1 MTDGAQRCQSVNTS
15 SRLTML
21 RRGLVRIVVT
31 LFFLHGGIIY
41 AAESTGL
48 RKIRSAIT
56 SISGSM
62 SPSWAAHE
70 SGIFAK
76 HGLQVEVVAMPS
88 GLQGI
93 TTLAAREVDFVHIA
107 GGTTA
112 GAAIGGLDVKIIAT
126 LVGTLVLNL
135 VVRPEIEKPE
145 QLRGKSIGISR
156 YGTSLHTGARIA
168 LRHFGMEGGKDVA
181 IAEIGAGE
189 WIVSAI
195 QGGRI
200 HGGVFGYPQTS
211 RALKLGNRLMLHLP
225 TLNIPYAANG
235 ISTRGD
241 IVRNDPEL
249 VRRYLSAVIEA
260 SALMKKDRA
269 FSFKILGK
277 YLRTNDADLLNET
290 YDVQIVK
297 YLLKVPLPTGE
308 NVKSVVEEIA
318 ERNPKAKDQDA
329 KSFFDDRFVRQLE
342 TSGFIESVYR

>member
-1 MTDGAQRCQSVNTS
+1 
-15 SRLTML
+15 
-21 RRGLVRIVVT
+21 
-31 LFFLHGGIIY
+31 
-41 AAESTGL
+41 
-48 RKIRSAIT
+48 
-56 SISGSM
+56 M

-112 GAAIGGLDVKIIAT
+112 GAAVGGLDVKIIAT

-200 HGGVFGYPQTS
+200 QGGVFGYPQTS

-225 TLNIPYAANG
+225 SLNIPYAANG
-235 ISTRGD
+235 ISTRGE
-241 IVRNDPEL
+241 ILRNDPEL
-249 VRRYLSAVIEA
+249 VRRYLAAIIEA

-269 FSFKILGK
+269 FSFKVLGK

-297 YLLKVPLPTGE
+297 YLLKVPAPTADAVRPVIDE
-308 NVKSVVEEIA
+308 LA
-318 ERNPKAKDQDA
+318 ERNPKAKDQDP
-329 KSFFDDRFVRQLE
+329 SRFFDDRGVRQLE
-342 TSGFIESVYR
+342 TSGFIEAVYR

>member
-1 MTDGAQRCQSVNTS
+1 MPKREVLQFVIAA
-15 SRLTML
+15 
-21 RRGLVRIVVT
+21 
-31 LFFLHGGIIY
+31 FFLYGGITL
-41 AAESTGL
+41 AAEPTGL

-93 TTLAAREVDFVHIA
+93 NTLAAREVDFVHIA

-112 GAAIGGLDVKIIAT
+112 GAAVGGLDVKIIAT

-189 WIVSAI
+189 WIVSAM

-200 HGGVFGYPQTS
+200 QGGVFGYPQTS
-211 RALKLGNRLMLHLP
+211 RAIKLGNRLMLHLP

-235 ISTRGD
+235 ISTRGE
-241 IVRNDPEL
+241 ILRSDPDL

-277 YLRTNDADLLNET
+277 YLRTSDTDLLSET
-290 YDVQIVK
+290 YDVQIAK
-297 YLLKVPLPTGE
+297 YLLRVPLPTVD
-308 NVKSVVEEIA
+308 NVKSVVDEIA
-318 ERNPKAKDQDA
+318 ERNPKARDQDA
-329 KSFFDDRFVRQLE
+329 KLFFDDRFVRQLE
-342 TSGFIESVYR
+342 TSGFIDSVYR

>member
-1 MTDGAQRCQSVNTS
+1 MP
-15 SRLTML
+15 
-21 RRGLVRIVVT
+21 RRKLLRIVIAG
-31 LFFLHGGIIY
+31 FFLQAGMTY
-41 AAESTGL
+41 AAEPSGL
-48 RKIRSAIT
+48 RKIRAAIT

-62 SPSWAAHE
+62 SPAWAAHE

-93 TTLAAREVDFVHIA
+93 NTLAAREVDFVHIA

-112 GAAIGGLDVKIIAT
+112 GAAVGGLDVKIIAT

-168 LRHFGMEGGKDVA
+168 LRHFGMEAGKDVA

-200 HGGVFGYPQTS
+200 HGGVFGYPATS

-225 TLNIPYAANG
+225 TLNIAYAANG
-235 ISTRGD
+235 VSTRGE
-241 IVRNDPEL
+241 IIRNDPDL
-249 VRRYLSAVIEA
+249 VRRYLAAVVEA
-260 SALMKKDRA
+260 SALMKKNRA
-269 FSFKILGK
+269 FSFNVFRK
-277 YLRTNDADLLNET
+277 YLRTDDADLLTET

-297 YLLKVPLPTGE
+297 YLLKTPLPTVDAVRAVIDE
-308 NVKSVVEEIA
+308 LA
-318 ERNPKAKDQDA
+318 ERNPKAKDQDPGR
-329 KSFFDDRFVRQLE
+329 FFDDRFVRQLE
-342 TSGFIESVYR
+342 ANGFIDAVYR

>member
-1 MTDGAQRCQSVNTS
+1 MPRRKLQRIIIAGFLLHTGMTYGADPS
-15 SRLTML
+15 
-21 RRGLVRIVVT
+21 
-31 LFFLHGGIIY
+31 
-41 AAESTGL
+41 GL
-48 RKIRSAIT
+48 RKIRAAIT

-62 SPSWAAHE
+62 SPAWAAHE

-93 TTLAAREVDFVHIA
+93 NTLAAREVDFVHIA

-112 GAAIGGLDVKIIAT
+112 GAAVGGLDVKIIAT

-200 HGGVFGYPQTS
+200 HGGVFGYPATS

-225 TLNIPYAANG
+225 TLNIAYAANG
-235 ISTRGD
+235 VSTRGE
-241 IVRNDPEL
+241 IIRNDPDL
-249 VRRYLSAVIEA
+249 VRRYLAAVVEA
-260 SALMKKDRA
+260 SAMMKKNRA
-269 FSFKILGK
+269 FSFNVFRK
-277 YLRTNDADLLNET
+277 YLRTDDADLLTET
-290 YDVQIVK
+290 YDVQIIK
-297 YLLKVPLPTGE
+297 YLLKIPLPTADAVRAVIDE
-308 NVKSVVEEIA
+308 LA
-318 ERNPKAKDQDA
+318 ERNPKAKDQDPGR
-329 KSFFDDRFVRQLE
+329 FFDDRFVRQME
-342 TSGFIESVYR
+342 ANGFIESVYR

>member
-1 MTDGAQRCQSVNTS
+1 
-15 SRLTML
+15 ML
-21 RRGLVRIVVT
+21 RRGLVRIAVT

-135 VVRPEIEKPE
+135 VVRP
-145 QLRGKSIGISR
+145 KSAGTTAQQTIGISR

-168 LRHFGMEGGKDVA
+168 LRHFGLADGKRHHSGSAPTSESAPWRSHQAACSAVA
-181 IAEIGAGE
+181 DFPRHQARQSPNAA
-189 WIVSAI
+189 SA
-195 QGGRI
+195 
-200 HGGVFGYPQTS
+200 
-211 RALKLGNRLMLHLP
+211 
-225 TLNIPYAANG
+225 LNIPTPPTAFPPAARSCAT
-235 ISTRGD
+235 IPIWCVATSQRSS
-241 IVRNDPEL
+241 
-249 VRRYLSAVIEA
+249 RRA
-260 SALMKKDRA
+260 R
-269 FSFKILGK
+269 
-277 YLRTNDADLLNET
+277 
-290 YDVQIVK
+290 
-297 YLLKVPLPTGE
+297 
-308 NVKSVVEEIA
+308 
-318 ERNPKAKDQDA
+318 
-329 KSFFDDRFVRQLE
+329 
-342 TSGFIESVYR
+342 

>member
-1 MTDGAQRCQSVNTS
+1 MP
-15 SRLTML
+15 
-21 RRGLVRIVVT
+21 RREVLRIVIAM
-31 LFFLHGGIIY
+31 LFLHGGIVY
-41 AAESTGL
+41 AAEPNSL

-76 HGLQVEVVAMPS
+76 HGLQVEVIATPS

-93 TTLAAREVDFVHIA
+93 NALAAREVDFVHIA

-112 GAAIGGLDVKIIAT
+112 GAAVGGLDVKIIAT

-168 LRHFGMEGGKDVA
+168 LRHFGMEGGKDAA
-181 IAEIGAGE
+181 IVEIGSGD
-189 WIVSAI
+189 WIVSAL

-200 HGGVFGYPQTS
+200 QAAVFGYPATS
-211 RALKLGNRLMLHLP
+211 RAIKLGNRLMLHLP

-235 ISTRGD
+235 ISTRGE
-241 IVRNDPEL
+241 ILRNDPDL
-249 VRRYLSAVIEA
+249 VRRYLAAIIEA
-260 SALMKKDRA
+260 SALMKKDRS
-269 FSFKILGK
+269 FSFKVLGK
-277 YLRTNDADLLNET
+277 YLRTNDTDLLAET

-297 YLLKVPLPTGE
+297 YLLKVPAPTTDALRP
-308 NVKSVVEEIA
+308 VIEELA
-318 ERNPKAKDQDA
+318 ERNPKAKDQDP
-329 KSFFDDRFVRQLE
+329 SRFFDDRFVRQLE
-342 TSGFIESVYR
+342 TSGFIDAVYR

>member
-1 MTDGAQRCQSVNTS
+1 
-15 SRLTML
+15 
-21 RRGLVRIVVT
+21 
-31 LFFLHGGIIY
+31 
-41 AAESTGL
+41 
-48 RKIRSAIT
+48 
-56 SISGSM
+56 M
-62 SPSWAAHE
+62 SPAWAAHE

-93 TTLAAREVDFVHIA
+93 NTLAAREVDFVHIA

-112 GAAIGGLDVKIIAT
+112 GAAVGGLDVKIIAT

-168 LRHFGMEGGKDVA
+168 LRHFGMEAGKDVA

-200 HGGVFGYPQTS
+200 HGGVFGYPATS

-225 TLNIPYAANG
+225 TLNIAYSANG
-235 ISTRGD
+235 VSTRGE
-241 IVRNDPEL
+241 IIRNDPDL
-249 VRRYLSAVIEA
+249 VRRYLAAVVEA
-260 SALMKKDRA
+260 SALMKKNRA
-269 FSFKILGK
+269 FSFNVFRK
-277 YLRTNDADLLNET
+277 YLRTDDADLLTET

-297 YLLKVPLPTGE
+297 YLLKTPLPTVDAVRAVIDE
-308 NVKSVVEEIA
+308 LA
-318 ERNPKAKDQDA
+318 ERNPKAKDQDPGR
-329 KSFFDDRFVRQLE
+329 FFDDRFVRQME
-342 TSGFIESVYR
+342 ANGFIESVYR

>member
-1 MTDGAQRCQSVNTS
+1 MPGREV
-15 SRLTML
+15 L
-21 RRGLVRIVVT
+21 RIVIAMI
-31 LFFLHGGIIY
+31 FLHGGIIY
-41 AAESTGL
+41 AVEPAGL

-145 QLRGKSIGISR
+145 QLRGKTIGISR

-168 LRHFGMEGGKDVA
+168 LRHFGLADGKDVA

-189 WIVSAI
+189 WIVGAM

-200 HGGVFGYPQTS
+200 QGGVFGYPQTS
-211 RALKLGNRLMLHLP
+211 RAIKLGNRLMLHLP

-235 ISTRGD
+235 ISTRGE
-241 IVRNDPEL
+241 ILRNDPDL

-269 FSFKILGK
+269 FSFKVLGK
-277 YLRTNDADLLNET
+277 YLRTSDSDLLSET
-290 YDVQIVK
+290 YDVQIAK
-297 YLLKVPLPTGE
+297 YLLKVPLPTVD

-329 KSFFDDRFVRQLE
+329 KLFFDDRIVRQLE
-342 TSGFIESVYR
+342 TSGFIDAVYR

>member
-1 MTDGAQRCQSVNTS
+1 MP
-15 SRLTML
+15 
-21 RRGLVRIVVT
+21 RRKLPRIVIAG
-31 LFFLHGGIIY
+31 FFLHAGIVY
-41 AAESTGL
+41 AAEPSGL

-62 SPSWAAHE
+62 SPAWAAHE

-93 TTLAAREVDFVHIA
+93 NTLAAREVDFVHIA

-112 GAAIGGLDVKIIAT
+112 GAAIGGLDVKIVAT

-168 LRHFGMEGGKDVA
+168 LRHLGMEGGKDVN

-189 WIVSAI
+189 WIVGAM

-211 RALKLGNRLMLHLP
+211 RAIKLGNRLMLHLP
-225 TLNIPYAANG
+225 TLNLPYAANG
-235 ISTRGD
+235 VSTRGE
-241 IVRNDPEL
+241 IIRNDPDL
-249 VRRYLSAVIEA
+249 VRRYLSAIIET

-269 FSFKILGK
+269 FSFKVLGK
-277 YLRTNDADLLNET
+277 YLRTNDGDLLSET
-290 YDVQIVK
+290 YDVQIAK
-297 YLLKVPLPTGE
+297 YLLKVPLPSAD
-308 NVKSVVEEIA
+308 NVKAVVEEIA

-329 KSFFDDRFVRQLE
+329 KLFFDDRFVRQME
-342 TSGFIESVYR
+342 SSGFIDSVYR

>member
-1 MTDGAQRCQSVNTS
+1 MP
-15 SRLTML
+15 
-21 RRGLVRIVVT
+21 RRGVLRLVVAMM
-31 LFFLHGGIIY
+31 FLHGGIIY
-41 AAESTGL
+41 AAEPIGL
-48 RKIRSAIT
+48 RKIRAAIT

-62 SPSWAAHE
+62 SPAWAAHE

-93 TTLAAREVDFVHIA
+93 NTLAAREVDFVHIA

-112 GAAIGGLDVKIIAT
+112 GAAIGGLDVKIVAT

-135 VVRPEIEKPE
+135 VVRPEIDKPE
-145 QLRGKSIGISR
+145 QLRGKTIGISR

-189 WIVSAI
+189 WIVGAM

-200 HGGVFGYPQTS
+200 QGGVFGYPQTS
-211 RALKLGNRLMLHLP
+211 RAIKLGNRLMLHLP

-235 ISTRGD
+235 VSTRGEL
-241 IVRNDPEL
+241 VRNDPDL
-249 VRRYLSAVIEA
+249 VRRYLAAIIEA

-269 FSFKILGK
+269 FSFKVLRK
-277 YLRTNDADLLNET
+277 YLRTGDTDLLSET
-290 YDVQIVK
+290 YDVQIAK
-297 YLLKVPLPTGE
+297 YLLKVPLPTTD

-329 KSFFDDRFVRQLE
+329 KLFFDDRFVRQLE

>member
-1 MTDGAQRCQSVNTS
+1 MP
-15 SRLTML
+15 
-21 RRGLVRIVVT
+21 RRKLPRIAIAV
-31 LFFLHGGIIY
+31 FFLHGGITY
-41 AAESTGL
+41 AGEPTGL
-48 RKIRSAIT
+48 RKIRAAIT

-62 SPSWAAHE
+62 SPAWAAHE

-93 TTLAAREVDFVHIA
+93 NTLAAREVDFVHIA

-112 GAAIGGLDVKIIAT
+112 GAAVGGLDVKIIAT

-200 HGGVFGYPQTS
+200 HGGVFGYPATS

-225 TLNIPYAANG
+225 TLNIAYAANG
-235 ISTRGD
+235 VSTRGE
-241 IVRNDPEL
+241 IIRNDPDL
-249 VRRYLSAVIEA
+249 VRRYLAAVVEA

-269 FSFKILGK
+269 FAFSIFRK
-277 YLRTNDADLLNET
+277 YLRTDDADLLTET

-297 YLLKVPLPTGE
+297 YLLKIPLPTVDAVRAVIDE
-308 NVKSVVEEIA
+308 LA
-318 ERNPKAKDQDA
+318 ERNPKAKDQDPGR
-329 KSFFDDRFVRQLE
+329 FFDDRFVRHMQAN
-342 TSGFIESVYR
+342 GFIDAVYR

>member
-1 MTDGAQRCQSVNTS
+1 
-15 SRLTML
+15 ML
-21 RRGLVRIVVT
+21 RRALVRFVVT

-41 AAESTGL
+41 AADPAGL

-145 QLRGKSIGISR
+145 QLRGKTIGISR

-168 LRHFGMEGGKDVA
+168 LRHFGLGDGKDVA

-189 WIVSAI
+189 WIVGAM

-200 HGGVFGYPQTS
+200 QGGVFGYPQTS
-211 RALKLGNRLMLHLP
+211 RAIKLGNRLMLHLP

-235 ISTRGD
+235 VSTRGELA
-241 IVRNDPEL
+241 RNDPDL
-249 VRRYLSAVIEA
+249 VRRYLAAVIEA
-260 SALMKKDRA
+260 SALMKRDRA
-269 FSFKILGK
+269 FSFKVLGK
-277 YLRTNDADLLNET
+277 YLRTSDTDLLSET
-290 YDVQIVK
+290 YDVQIAK
-297 YLLKVPLPTGE
+297 YLLKVPLPTVD

-329 KSFFDDRFVRQLE
+329 KQFFDDRFVRQLE
-342 TSGFIESVYR
+342 TSGFIDSVYR

>member
-1 MTDGAQRCQSVNTS
+1 
-15 SRLTML
+15 ML

-241 IVRNDPEL
+241 ILRNDPEL

-308 NVKSVVEEIA
+308 NVKSVIEEIA
-318 ERNPKAKDQDA
+318 ERNPRAKDQDA

-342 TSGFIESVYR
+342 TSGFIDSVYR

>member
-1 MTDGAQRCQSVNTS
+1 MP
-15 SRLTML
+15 
-21 RRGLVRIVVT
+21 RRRLVRILVA
-31 LFFLHGGIIY
+31 LFFLCAGITH
-41 AAESTGL
+41 AAEQTGL
-48 RKIRSAIT
+48 RRIRAAIT

-62 SPSWAAHE
+62 SPAWAAHE

-112 GAAIGGLDVKIIAT
+112 GAAIGGLDVKIVAT

-145 QLRGKSIGISR
+145 QLRGKTIGISR

-168 LRHFGMEGGKDVA
+168 LRHFGLADGKDVA

-189 WIVSAI
+189 WIVGAM

-211 RALKLGNRLMLHLP
+211 RAIKLGNRLMLHLP
-225 TLNIPYAANG
+225 TLNIAYAANG
-235 ISTRGD
+235 VSTRGEL
-241 IVRNDPEL
+241 IRNDPEL
-249 VRRYLSAVIEA
+249 VRRYLSAVVEA

-269 FSFKILGK
+269 LSYTVLRK
-277 YLRTNDADLLNET
+277 YLRTADPDLLSET
-290 YDVQIVK
+290 YDVQIAK
-297 YLLKVPLPTGE
+297 YLLKVPLPTMD
-308 NVKSVVEEIA
+308 NVRSVVDEIA
-318 ERNPKAKDQDA
+318 ERNPKAKDQEP
-329 KSFFDDRFVRQLE
+329 KLFFDDRFIRKLE
-342 TSGFIESVYR
+342 SSGFIDSVYR

>member
-1 MTDGAQRCQSVNTS
+1 
-15 SRLTML
+15 ML

-241 IVRNDPEL
+241 ILRNDPEL

-318 ERNPKAKDQDA
+318 ERNPRAKDQDA

-342 TSGFIESVYR
+342 TSGFIDSVYR

>member
-1 MTDGAQRCQSVNTS
+1 MPRRRLARIIIALIFLLSGLTHAAAQ
-15 SRLTML
+15 
-21 RRGLVRIVVT
+21 
-31 LFFLHGGIIY
+31 
-41 AAESTGL
+41 TGP
-48 RKIRSAIT
+48 RKIRAAIT

-62 SPSWAAHE
+62 SPAWAAHE
-70 SGIFAK
+70 SAIFAK

-145 QLRGKSIGISR
+145 QLRGKIIGISR

-168 LRHFGMEGGKDVA
+168 LRHFGFTDGKEVN

-189 WIVSAI
+189 WIVGAM

-211 RALKLGNRLMLHLP
+211 RAIKLGNRLLLHLP
-225 TLNIPYAANG
+225 TLNIAYAANG
-235 ISTRGD
+235 VSTRGEL
-241 IVRNDPEL
+241 IRNDPEL
-249 VRRYLSAVIEA
+249 VRRYLSAVVEA

-269 FSFKILGK
+269 FSYNVLRK
-277 YLRTNDADLLNET
+277 YLRTADPDLLSET
-290 YDVQIVK
+290 YDVQIAK
-297 YLLKVPLPTGE
+297 YLLKVPLPTVD
-308 NVKSVVEEIA
+308 NVRSVVDEIA
-318 ERNPKAKDQDA
+318 ERNPKAKDQDP
-329 KSFFDDRFVRQLE
+329 KLFFDDRFVRQLE
-342 TSGFIESVYR
+342 SSGFLDGVYR

>member
-1 MTDGAQRCQSVNTS
+1 MP
-15 SRLTML
+15 
-21 RRGLVRIVVT
+21 RRKVLRIVIAMI
-31 LFFLHGGIIY
+31 FLHGGIIY

-145 QLRGKSIGISR
+145 QLRGKTIGISR

-168 LRHFGMEGGKDVA
+168 LRHFGLADGKDVA

-189 WIVSAI
+189 WIVGAM

-200 HGGVFGYPQTS
+200 QGGVFGYP
-211 RALKLGNRLMLHLP
+211 
-225 TLNIPYAANG
+225 
-235 ISTRGD
+235 
-241 IVRNDPEL
+241 
-249 VRRYLSAVIEA
+249 
-260 SALMKKDRA
+260 
-269 FSFKILGK
+269 
-277 YLRTNDADLLNET
+277 
-290 YDVQIVK
+290 
-297 YLLKVPLPTGE
+297 
-308 NVKSVVEEIA
+308 
-318 ERNPKAKDQDA
+318 
-329 KSFFDDRFVRQLE
+329 
-342 TSGFIESVYR
+342 

>member
-1 MTDGAQRCQSVNTS
+1 MP
-15 SRLTML
+15 SRNLL
-21 RRGLVRIVVT
+21 RIVIAVIAA
-31 LFFLHGGIIY
+31 HGGMTY
-41 AAESTGL
+41 AAEPSGL

-62 SPSWAAHE
+62 SPAWAAHE

-93 TTLAAREVDFVHIA
+93 NTLAAREVDFVHIA

-112 GAAIGGLDVKIIAT
+112 GAAVGGLDVKIIAT

-145 QLRGKSIGISR
+145 QLRGKSVGISR

-168 LRHFGMEGGKDVA
+168 LRHFGMEAGKDVA

-189 WIVSAI
+189 WIVSAL

-200 HGGVFGYPQTS
+200 HGGVFGYPATS

-225 TLNIPYAANG
+225 TLNIAYAANG
-235 ISTRGD
+235 VSTRGET
-241 IVRNDPEL
+241 IRNDPDL

-269 FSFKILGK
+269 FSFNVFRK
-277 YLRTNDADLLNET
+277 YLRTDDADLLTET
-290 YDVQIVK
+290 YDVQIIK
-297 YLLKVPLPTGE
+297 YLLKIPLPTADA
-308 NVKSVVEEIA
+308 VRSVVDELA
-318 ERNPKAKDQDA
+318 ERSPKAKDQDP
-329 KSFFDDRFVRQLE
+329 SRFFDDRFIRQLE
-342 TSGFIESVYR
+342 ANGFINTVYR

>member
-1 MTDGAQRCQSVNTS
+1 MP
-15 SRLTML
+15 
-21 RRGLVRIVVT
+21 RRNLLPIVITV
-31 LFFLHGGIIY
+31 LSLHGAITH
-41 AAESTGL
+41 AAETTGL
-48 RKIRSAIT
+48 RKIRAAVT

-62 SPSWAAHE
+62 SPAWAAHE
-70 SGIFAK
+70 SRIFSK
-76 HGLQVEVVAMPS
+76 HGLQVEVIVTPS

-93 TTLAAREVDFVHIA
+93 NALAAREIDFVHIA

-112 GAAIGGLDVKIIAT
+112 GAAVGGLDVKIIAT

-135 VVRPEIEKPE
+135 VVRPEIERPE

-168 LRHFGMEGGKDVA
+168 KRHFGMEGGKDVA

-200 HGGVFGYPQTS
+200 HGGVFGYPATS

-225 TLNIPYAANG
+225 TLNIAYAANG
-235 ISTRGD
+235 VSTRGET
-241 IVRNDPEL
+241 IRNDPDL

-269 FSFKILGK
+269 FSFNVLRK
-277 YLRTNDADLLNET
+277 YLRTDDADLLTET
-290 YDVQIVK
+290 YDVQIMK
-297 YLLKVPLPTGE
+297 YLLKNPVPTADAVRAVIDEL
-308 NVKSVVEEIA
+308 A
-318 ERNPKAKDQDA
+318 ERNPKAKDQDP
-329 KSFFDDRFVRQLE
+329 SRFFDDRFVRQLE
-342 TSGFIESVYR
+342 ANGFIDAVYR

>member
-1 MTDGAQRCQSVNTS
+1 MP
-15 SRLTML
+15 
-21 RRGLVRIVVT
+21 RRKLLRIVIAG
-31 LFFLHGGIIY
+31 FFLHAGIAY
-41 AAESTGL
+41 AGEPSGL
-48 RKIRSAIT
+48 RKIRAAIT

-62 SPSWAAHE
+62 SPAWAAHE

-93 TTLAAREVDFVHIA
+93 NTLAAREVDFVHIA

-112 GAAIGGLDVKIIAT
+112 GAAVGGLDVKIIAT

-168 LRHFGMEGGKDVA
+168 LRHFGMEAGKDVA

-200 HGGVFGYPQTS
+200 HGGVFGYPATS

-225 TLNIPYAANG
+225 TLNIAYSANG
-235 ISTRGD
+235 VSTRGE
-241 IVRNDPEL
+241 IIRNDPDL
-249 VRRYLSAVIEA
+249 VRRYLAAVVEA
-260 SALMKKDRA
+260 SALMKKNRA
-269 FSFKILGK
+269 FSFNVFRK
-277 YLRTNDADLLNET
+277 YLRTDDADLLTET
-290 YDVQIVK
+290 YDVQIIK
-297 YLLKVPLPTGE
+297 YLLKIPLPTVDAVRAVIDE
-308 NVKSVVEEIA
+308 LA
-318 ERNPKAKDQDA
+318 ERNPKAKDQDPGR
-329 KSFFDDRFVRQLE
+329 FFDDRFVRQLE
-342 TSGFIESVYR
+342 ANGFIDAVYR

>member
-1 MTDGAQRCQSVNTS
+1 
-15 SRLTML
+15 ML
-21 RRGLVRIVVT
+21 GREVLRIVVAVF
-31 LFFLHGGIIY
+31 LLHGGIIY

-70 SGIFAK
+70 SGVFAK

-145 QLRGKSIGISR
+145 QLRGKTIGISR

-168 LRHFGMEGGKDVA
+168 LRHFGLGDGKDVA

-189 WIVSAI
+189 WIVGAMQGRRI
-195 QGGRI
+195 Q
-200 HGGVFGYPQTS
+200 GGVFGYPQTS
-211 RALKLGNRLMLHLP
+211 RAIKLGNRLMLHLP
-225 TLNIPYAANG
+225 TLNIAYAANG
-235 ISTRGD
+235 VSTRGE
-241 IVRNDPEL
+241 IIRNDPDL
-249 VRRYLSAVIEA
+249 VRRYLAAVIET

-269 FSFKILGK
+269 FSFNVLRK
-277 YLRTNDADLLNET
+277 YLRTSDTDLLSET
-290 YDVQIVK
+290 YDVQIAK
-297 YLLKVPLPTGE
+297 YLLKVPLPTVE

-318 ERNPKAKDQDA
+318 ERNPKAKDQDV
-329 KSFFDDRFVRQLE
+329 KLFFDDRFVRQLE
-342 TSGFIESVYR
+342 SSGFIDGVYR

>member
-1 MTDGAQRCQSVNTS
+1 MPWRK
-15 SRLTML
+15 LL
-21 RRGLVRIVVT
+21 RIVIAG
-31 LFFLHGGIIY
+31 FFLQAGMTY
-41 AAESTGL
+41 AAEPSGL
-48 RKIRSAIT
+48 RKIRAAIT

-62 SPSWAAHE
+62 SPAWAAHE

-93 TTLAAREVDFVHIA
+93 NTLAAREVDFVHIA

-112 GAAIGGLDVKIIAT
+112 GAAVGGLDVKIIAT

-168 LRHFGMEGGKDVA
+168 LRHFGMEAGKDVA

-200 HGGVFGYPQTS
+200 HGGVFGYPATS

-225 TLNIPYAANG
+225 YAQH
-235 ISTRGD
+235 RL
-241 IVRNDPEL
+241 RRQRRFDP
-249 VRRYLSAVIEA
+249 RRDHPQRSR
-260 SALMKKDRA
+260 S
-269 FSFKILGK
+269 GP
-277 YLRTNDADLLNET
+277 
-290 YDVQIVK
+290 
-297 YLLKVPLPTGE
+297 PLPRRRRRGE
-308 NVKSVVEEIA
+308 RAHEKKP
-318 ERNPKAKDQDA
+318 R
-329 KSFFDDRFVRQLE
+329 L
-342 TSGFIESVYR
+342 

>member
-1 MTDGAQRCQSVNTS
+1 MP
-15 SRLTML
+15 SRNLL
-21 RRGLVRIVVT
+21 RIVIAVIAA
-31 LFFLHGGIIY
+31 HGGMTY
-41 AAESTGL
+41 AAEPSGL

-62 SPSWAAHE
+62 SPAWAAHE

-93 TTLAAREVDFVHIA
+93 NTLAAREVDFVHIA

-112 GAAIGGLDVKIIAT
+112 GAAVGGLDVKIIAT

-145 QLRGKSIGISR
+145 QLRGKSVGISR

-168 LRHFGMEGGKDVA
+168 LRHFGMEAGKDVA

-200 HGGVFGYPQTS
+200 HGGVFGYPATS

-225 TLNIPYAANG
+225 TLNIAYAANG
-235 ISTRGD
+235 VSTRGET
-241 IVRNDPEL
+241 IRNDPDL

-269 FSFKILGK
+269 FSFNVFRK
-277 YLRTNDADLLNET
+277 YLRTDDADLLTET
-290 YDVQIVK
+290 YDVQIIK
-297 YLLKVPLPTGE
+297 YLLKIPLPTADA
-308 NVKSVVEEIA
+308 VRSVVDELA
-318 ERNPKAKDQDA
+318 ERSPKAKDQDP
-329 KSFFDDRFVRQLE
+329 SRFFDDRFIRQLE
-342 TSGFIESVYR
+342 ANGFINTVYR

>member
-1 MTDGAQRCQSVNTS
+1 MP
-15 SRLTML
+15 SRNLL
-21 RRGLVRIVVT
+21 RIVIAVIAA
-31 LFFLHGGIIY
+31 HGGMTY
-41 AAESTGL
+41 AAEPSGL

-62 SPSWAAHE
+62 SPAWAAHE

-93 TTLAAREVDFVHIA
+93 NTLAAREVDFVHIA

-112 GAAIGGLDVKIIAT
+112 GAAVGGLDVKIIAT

-145 QLRGKSIGISR
+145 QLRGKSVGISR

-200 HGGVFGYPQTS
+200 HGGVFGYPATS

-225 TLNIPYAANG
+225 TLNIAYAANG
-235 ISTRGD
+235 VSTRGET
-241 IVRNDPEL
+241 IRNDPDL

-269 FSFKILGK
+269 FSFNVFRK
-277 YLRTNDADLLNET
+277 YLRTDDADLLTET
-290 YDVQIVK
+290 YDVQIIK
-297 YLLKVPLPTGE
+297 YLLKIPLPTADA
-308 NVKSVVEEIA
+308 VRSVVDELA
-318 ERNPKAKDQDA
+318 ERSPKAKDQDP
-329 KSFFDDRFVRQLE
+329 SRFFDDRFIRQLE
-342 TSGFIESVYR
+342 ANGFINTVYR